1 MMLTIEVERK
11 ERHIDKGLATNQKYD
26 LVRGCMLLNFKV
38 MHIAFNL
45 RNTSF
50 IINAHLPTMKDN
62 LH

>member
-1 MMLTIEVERK
+1 MMLTIEVEIK
-11 ERHIDKGLATNQKYD
+11 ERHIDKGLAADQKYD
-26 LVRGCMLLNFKV
+26 LVWGCTLLNFKI

-50 IINAHLPTMKDN
+50 IINAHLSTMKDT